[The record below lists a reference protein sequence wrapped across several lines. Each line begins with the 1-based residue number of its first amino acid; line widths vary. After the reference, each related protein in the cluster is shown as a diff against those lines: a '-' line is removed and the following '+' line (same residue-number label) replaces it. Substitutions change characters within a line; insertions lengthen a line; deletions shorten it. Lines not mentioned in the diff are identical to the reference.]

1 MELKI
6 KFLKWSAGLPVAML
20 NKDTADRIGVNLR
33 ERISIKT
40 SSREIWTIVD
50 TIGTLIKK
58 NEIAVSS
65 EIVKE
70 LNLKDKQIVDV
81 NLAPSPKSLK
91 FIKEKLNGKSLSRE
105 KIEKI
110 IKDIVSNSLSESE
123 VALFVSAVHQKGM
136 NFKEIIYLI
145 NAILKS
151 GNTLKLKNKFIV
163 DKHSIGGI
171 AGRTTPIVVSIC
183 ATEGLIFPKTS
194 SRAITT
200 PSGTVDSVETIARV
214 EFSMKELKK
223 ILKKTNACM
232 VWGGALGMVPADSKI
247 IRIEKML
254 NIDPESQ
261 LLASIMAKKL
271 AMGAKYIVISI
282 PYGKTAKV
290 GKSKALRLKRKFEKL
305 GNHFNKKIR
314 CVLTKNTGP
323 IGRGI
328 GPSLEMRDVIK
339 VLKREDPCYKLEQR
353 SLDLAGELLELTKKA
368 KKGKG
373 MQKAKEILDSGKAF
387 KKFKQI
393 IKAQKGDLSRLRYSH
408 YKKNFY
414 SSKSGKILEI
424 DNKQINDF
432 ARIVG
437 CPADKTSGLYLHFQV
452 GEKTKKGD
460 KLLTIY
466 SESKSRLRRAVKFY
480 NTKKPIRVK

>member
-20 NKDTADRIGVNLR
+20 NKDTADGIGVNLR
-33 ERISIKT
+33 DRISIKT
-40 SSREIWTIVD
+40 SSKEMWTIVD

-65 EIVKE
+65 EIAKE

-91 FIKEKLNGKSLSRE
+91 FIKEKLNGKSLSKE
-105 KIEKI
+105 KIKRI
-110 IKDIVSNSLSESE
+110 IGDIVSNCLSESE

-136 NFKEIIYLI
+136 SFDETIFLI

-151 GNTLKLKNKFIV
+151 GNTLKLRSKFVV

-171 AGRTTPIVVSIC
+171 AGRTTPIIVSIC
-183 ATEGLIFPKTS
+183 AAEGLIFPKTS

-200 PSGTVDSVETIARV
+200 PSGTADCIETIAKV
-214 EFSMKELKK
+214 EFSIKELKK
-223 ILKKTNACM
+223 IIKKTNACM
-232 VWGGALGMVPADSKI
+232 VWGGALGVVPADSKI

-254 NIDPESQ
+254 EIDSEAQ

-271 AMGAKYIVISI
+271 AMGAKYIVINI

-290 GKSKALRLKRKFEKL
+290 GKTKALRLKKKFERL
-305 GNHFNKKIR
+305 GKHFNKKIK
-314 CVLTKNTGP
+314 CVLTNNTGP

-339 VLKREDPCYKLEQR
+339 VLKREDPCYKLEER
-353 SLDLAGELLELTKKA
+353 SLELAGQLLELTKKA
-368 KKGKG
+368 KQGKG
-373 MQKAKEILDSGKAF
+373 IEKAREILDSGKAF
-387 KKFKQI
+387 KKFKEI
-393 IKAQKGDLSRLRYSH
+393 IMAQGGNLSRLKDAPH
-408 YKKNFY
+408 PKNFY
-414 SSKSGKILEI
+414 SPKSGKILEI
-424 DNKQINDF
+424 DNKQINEF
-432 ARIVG
+432 ARIAG
-437 CPADKTSGLYLHFQV
+437 CPADKTSGIYLHFQV
-452 GEKTKKGD
+452 GEKTRKGD

-466 SESKSRLRRAVKFY
+466 LESKSRLAQAVKFY
-480 NTKKPIRVK
+480 KTKKPIKIK